1 MSEAGNENDN
11 GWMTPDW
18 SACGAVP
25 HGVGALQTTRQS
37 LNGVS
42 AAPYDAFNLAL
53 HVDDDPAA
61 VQANR
66 RQLRQHLPAEPLW
79 LEQVHGIGVV
89 DADDDNAL
97 VPAVMP
103 PRADAS
109 FSRRPGRV
117 CAVMTADCLP
127 LLLAARDGSVVAA
140 AHAGWRGL
148 AAGVIEATVAAMTA
162 ITKVSATTKA
172 LPAEELVVWLGPAIG
187 TRAFEVGAEVR
198 TAFCR
203 QDELA
208 EQAFVALP
216 SRDGQEK
223 WHCDLALLAR
233 QRLMALG
240 VRFIGGGQWCTFSD
254 PQHFYSHRRDGTS
267 GRMATLI
274 WKKEG

>member
-18 SACGAVP
+18 AACGAVP
-25 HGVGALQTTRQS
+25 VGVGALQTTRRS

-42 AAPYDAFNLAL
+42 VAPYDAFNMAL
-53 HVDDDPAA
+53 HVADDPVA

-66 RQLRQHLPAEPLW
+66 RQLRRYLPAEPLW

-89 DADDDNAL
+89 DVDDKVF
-97 VPAVMP
+97 VPAATP

-109 FSRRPGRV
+109 FSRHPGRV

-140 AHAGWRGL
+140 AHVGWRGL

-162 ITKVSATTKA
+162 ITKASATTKV

-187 TRAFEVGAEVR
+187 ARAFEVGTEVR

-267 GRMATLI
+267 GRIATLI
-274 WKKEG
+274 WKEKS